1 MRFFLSVK
9 RTALLGIFISTFMFT
24 GYAHSEQPVV
34 TYENKPMAEL
44 RKSGPYKK
52 AKFIG
57 HIKTT
62 LLRFSYLTFYSR
74 SSPFLT

>member
-52 AKFIG
+52 AI
-57 HIKTT
+57 IMI
-62 LLRFSYLTFYSR
+62 L
-74 SSPFLT
+74 FLVI